1 MMKKFL
7 ISFGAILVLIGAGG
21 IVNHISM
28 TFKAVQEEQE
38 MYGGSLEFMMLQ
50 LSGSMGPYLTLI
62 IGGGI
67 IIALSAFLHE
77 YQKHN
82 ELNSQLIQVL
92 SEQLSTKEV
101 IEKSAPQSKPDNLKL
116 NSDSTST
123 SDLDETEQK
132 KDERLYWNG

>member
-7 ISFGAILVLIGAGG
+7 ISFGAILILIGAGG

-50 LSGSMGPYLTLI
+50 LIGSMGPYLTLI

-77 YQKHN
+77 YQKRN

-92 SEQLSTKEV
+92 SEQLSTKEI

-116 NSDSTST
+116 NSDTTTT

>member
-1 MMKKFL
+1 METTAQCSCVCQGCL
-7 ISFGAILVLIGAGG
+7 
-21 IVNHISM
+21 
-28 TFKAVQEEQE
+28 
-38 MYGGSLEFMMLQ
+38 YDLEFIMLQ
-50 LSGSMGPYLTLI
+50 LIGSMGPYLTLI

-77 YQKHN
+77 YQKRN

-92 SEQLSTKEV
+92 SEQLSTKEI

-116 NSDSTST
+116 NSDTTTT

>member
-1 MMKKFL
+1 MKKFL